1 MWRELMRFNGFI
13 GRHKGK
19 RIVHWFKSHLSK
31 DSSED
36 FNDSPPN
43 SEVRFWLTKWLMG
56 LCRFCVEYDF
66 FKFCAS

>member
-1 MWRELMRFNGFI
+1 MRFNGCI

-19 RIVHWFKSHLSK
+19 RIVRWFKSHLSK

-43 SEVRFWLTKWLMG
+43 SEVRFWLTK
-56 LCRFCVEYDF
+56 
-66 FKFCAS
+66 